1 MDSYIIII
9 TLIGVAALGMAWMP
23 LITRIT
29 HISYT
34 IFYVLL
40 GALAYRLI
48 PDLPDPMPQNNPEY
62 ALHLSEIIVVV
73 SLMGSGLKIDQPFS
87 IKGWAV
93 PFRLILITMVLT
105 MGMVTLAGYAV
116 LGFTVAGALLL
127 GAALAPT
134 DPVLAADVQ
143 VGPPNEG
150 VKDNTRFSLTAE
162 AGMNDGMAFPFVY
175 LALSLVMIP
184 ESGLPELGWH
194 WFLFDL
200 LYRIA
205 AGAGVGFLTGR
216 LLGWAVFKLPEKKDY
231 MKTRDGF
238 VAVAATLL
246 VYGITEMIHGYGF
259 IAVFVTAVT
268 MRNFERQH
276 TYHRKLHAFTDQ
288 IERILL
294 AVILILFG
302 GALASGILDRLTWTL
317 GLFAL
322 AFVFLIRPACAYLA
336 LLGTPLHRK
345 ERLVISFFGIRGVG
359 SVFYLA
365 FAFDSA
371 QFREQ
376 DTFWSVAA
384 FIILVS
390 VVLHGSTAVLA
401 MRKIREEFSEEVEI
415 REKE

>member
-1 MDSYIIII
+1 MDSYIIIM

-23 LITRIT
+23 LITRKT
-29 HISYT
+29 RISYT

-40 GALAYRLI
+40 GVLAYRFI
-48 PDLPDPMPQNNPEY
+48 PGLPDPLPQHNPEY
-62 ALHLSEIIVVV
+62 ALHLSEIIVLV

-87 IKGWAV
+87 LKGWAV
-93 PFRLILITMVLT
+93 PFRLILITMILT
-105 MGMVTLAGYAV
+105 IGMVTVAGYAV
-116 LGFTVAGALLL
+116 LGFTLAGALLL
-127 GAALAPT
+127 GASLAPT

-175 LALSLVMIP
+175 LALSMVMVP
-184 ESGLPELGWH
+184 ESGRPDLGWH

-200 LYRIA
+200 LYRIG
-205 AGAGVGFLTGR
+205 AGAGGGFLIGR
-216 LLGWAVFKLPEKKDY
+216 LLGWAVFTLPEKKES

-238 VAVAATLL
+238 VALAATLL
-246 VYGITEMIHGYGF
+246 VYGLAEMIHGYGF
-259 IAVFVTAVT
+259 IAVFVTALT
-268 MRNFERQH
+268 MRNFEREH

-294 AVILILFG
+294 GIILILFG
-302 GALASGILDRLTWTL
+302 GALSSGILAELTWPL

-322 AFVFLIRPACAYLA
+322 AFVFLIRPVCAYLA

-345 ERLVISFFGIRGVG
+345 ERFVISFFGIRGVG
-359 SVFYLA
+359 SIFYLA
-365 FAFDSA
+365 FAFDTA

-390 VVLHGSTAVLA
+390 VLLHGSTAVLT
-401 MRKIREEFSEEVEI
+401 MRKIQEEFSEEVEV
-415 REKE
+415 REKD